1 MGGSMVFSR
10 TEPKDKQALVKMLRA
25 AGEVPAMTGDGV
37 NDAPALKQASI
48 GIAMGIAGTEVA
60 KEASDMILADDNFA
74 TIVAAVEE
82 GRSIY
87 SNMKAFIRY
96 LISSNIGEVA
106 SIFLTALLG
115 LPEGLVP
122 VQLLWV
128 NLVTDGPPAT
138 ALGFNPP
145 DADIMRRPPRH
156 ADDELITP
164 WVMVRY
170 MVIGLYV
177 GFATVG
183 IFVYWY
189 VFYDWS
195 GYNQPLVSYSHV
207 SNWGKCSTFTDY
219 NPDFSSWN
227 SPGASDLSSDP
238 CAYFTAKGKATAS
251 TLSLSVL
258 VVIEMLNALNALS
271 EDDSLLNAALGE
283 PVAARGHVCQHWP
296 PFPDPLRAVD
306 GRDLPDRAA
315 DLQRLGFSDGL
326 LDAGHLHRR
335 GPQVLR
341 ARLPGEGAREAAE
354 GGLIDFWCPYLPR
367 RRGRKGKYLQ

>member
-1 MGGSMVFSR
+1 MG
-10 TEPKDKQALVKMLRA
+10 
-25 AGEVPAMTGDGV
+25 
-37 NDAPALKQASI
+37 
-48 GIAMGIAGTEVA
+48 
-60 KEASDMILADDNFA
+60 
-74 TIVAAVEE
+74 
-82 GRSIY
+82 
-87 SNMKAFIRY
+87 IRY

-145 DADIMRRPPRH
+145 DADTMRRPPRH

-177 GFATVG
+177 GFATVC

-195 GYNQPLVSYSHV
+195 GYNQPLVSYTHV

-219 NPDFSSWN
+219 APDFSSWN

-251 TLSLSVL
+251 TLSLSLLVAMFVSIGLHFLILYVPWMAAIFQIVPLTYNDWVL
-258 VVIEMLNALNALS
+258 VMAFSMPVIFIDEVLKF
-271 EDDSLLNAALGE
+271 
-283 PVAARGHVCQHWP
+283 C
-296 PFPDPLRAVD
+296 
-306 GRDLPDRAA
+306 GR
-315 DLQRLGFSDGL
+315 
-326 LDAGHLHRR
+326 
-335 GPQVLR
+335 
-341 ARLPGEGAREAAE
+341 
-354 GGLIDFWCPYLPR
+354 
-367 RRGRKGKYLQ
+367 

>member
-1 MGGSMVFSR
+1 
-10 TEPKDKQALVKMLRA
+10 
-25 AGEVPAMTGDGV
+25 
-37 NDAPALKQASI
+37 
-48 GIAMGIAGTEVA
+48 
-60 KEASDMILADDNFA
+60 MILADDNFA
-74 TIVAAVEE
+74 TIVNAVEE

-96 LISSNIGEVA
+96 MISSNIGEVA
-106 SIFLTALLG
+106 SIFFTSAIG
-115 LPEGLVP
+115 VPEGLIP

-195 GYNQPLVSYSHV
+195 GYNQPLVSYAHV

-219 NPDFSSWN
+219 APDFSTWS

-271 EDDSLLNAALGE
+271 EDGSLLQMPPWANPWLLVAMFVSIGLHFLILYVPWMAAIFQIVPLTYNDWVLVMAFSM
-283 PVAARGHVCQHWP
+283 PVIFIDEVLKFC
-296 PFPDPLRAVD
+296 
-306 GRDLPDRAA
+306 GRVYQAKELAKRMKED
-315 DLQRLGFSDGL
+315 
-326 LDAGHLHRR
+326 
-335 GPQVLR
+335 
-341 ARLPGEGAREAAE
+341 
-354 GGLIDFWCPYLPR
+354 
-367 RRGRKGKYLQ
+367 